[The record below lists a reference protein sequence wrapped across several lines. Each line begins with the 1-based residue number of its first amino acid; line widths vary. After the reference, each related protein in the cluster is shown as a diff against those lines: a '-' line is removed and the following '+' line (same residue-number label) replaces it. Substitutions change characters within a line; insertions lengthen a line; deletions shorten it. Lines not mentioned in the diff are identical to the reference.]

1 MQRVEPRAVLPSLI
15 SCSGVQSVCYP
26 GSVISQCSPCTTMGP
41 LRGRIVFFPLMVHWC
56 HLVDGAR
63 RSMRVRATDMGGY
76 CLSSTDR
83 MLNGPPPTE
92 PAHSLRMP
100 RRDRWR
106 EEKRWE
112 GESSQ
117 VKKICFFIC
126 LRMSI
131 LINSETMCE
140 GTRPWIG
147 SLWEHKGPIH

>member
-1 MQRVEPRAVLPSLI
+1 MFVTRCQSYRSALPAPLWDLSVEEL
-15 SCSGVQSVCYP
+15 
-26 GSVISQCSPCTTMGP
+26 
-41 LRGRIVFFPLMVHWC
+41 FFFSLMVHWC